1 MFIDVNLLLTIMG
14 HLLLM
19 CNLVNSFSDIIFPY
33 DSGWRWP
40 IIGTLCGSTG
50 EHRKWISL

>member
-1 MFIDVNLLLTIMG
+1 MFIDVNVLLTIMG

-50 EHRKWISL
+50 RA